1 MCYEWDW
8 DLVVGSG
15 RLISVSVLMV
25 TVDSDG
31 VVSSMFVAVMPVDS
45 VSSFVFF
52 MPVYTYVY
60 CCEWRNVREVGR

>member
-52 MPVYTYVY
+52 MPVYIHVY
-60 CCEWRNVREVGR
+60 FVNGGM